1 MAWWRSCAR
10 ASLLPNSCVS
20 FTNIRFLLIAAAQQ
34 KNTWQKTK
42 FAFLYELFYRPLEK
56 LVWKQTNWINRSSGD
71 NATCSSAL
79 HGPANISHYKLLICT
94 FGSML
99 ECDYV
104 ERNTVWSMALA
115 MAVVDDWIVIS
126 LKFISWIVM
135 RRYWNSMIYFV
146 LTEDSSIRLD
156 QPVSSPTYANICI
169 RNRST

>member
-71 NATCSSAL
+71 N
-79 HGPANISHYKLLICT
+79 GT